1 MSFVG
6 ENGIAPA
13 ITVSDANLSEA
24 NPGDYLAL
32 LKPRVMSL
40 VVISALAGL
49 LLAPHGIHP
58 IIGFASLLAIA
69 IGGGAS
75 GALNMWYEADI
86 DAIMTR
92 TRKRPIPS
100 GRVTAEAALAFGLTL
115 AFLAVFTL
123 GVVANWLAAAL
134 LSFTIFFYV
143 VIYTM
148 WLKRSTPQ
156 NIVIGGAAGAL
167 PPIVAYAAATG
178 EISLS
183 SIVLFAIIFM
193 WTPPHFWALALVKSE
208 DYRSAGI
215 PMMPNVKGTDHT
227 RLEILLYSLALAPIG
242 VLPWCLGFAS
252 VIYGV
257 LAIGLGAALLY
268 FAARVYAIRAGS
280 EADRCAKSLFGFS
293 LLYLFLL
300 LGEIIVE
307 RSLHLTFAFAARL
320 GA

>member
-1 MSFVG
+1 VSFVG
-6 ENGIAPA
+6 DTSITPA
-13 ITVSDANLSEA
+13 ITVSEA
-24 NPGDYLAL
+24 EPGDYLAL

-49 LLAPHGIHP
+49 LLAPHGVHP

-69 IGGGAS
+69 VGGGAS

-100 GRVTAEAALAFGLTL
+100 GRITPDAALAFGLTL

-123 GVVANWLAAAL
+123 GVVSNWLAAAL
-134 LSFTIFFYV
+134 LAFTIFFYA

-148 WLKRSTPQ
+148 LLKRSTPQ

-178 EISLS
+178 EIGLS
-183 SIVLFAIIFM
+183 SVVLFAIIFM
-193 WTPPHFWALALVKSE
+193 WTPPHFWALALFKSD
-208 DYRSAGI
+208 DYRRAGV
-215 PMMPNVKGTDHT
+215 PMMPNVKGAAHT
-227 RLEILLYSLALAPIG
+227 RLEILLYSLALAPAG
-242 VLPWCLGFAS
+242 VLPWILGFAS
-252 VIYGV
+252 IVYGV
-257 LAIGLGAALLY
+257 LSIGLGAALLY
-268 FAARVYAIRAGS
+268 FAIKVFTIRSGDK
-280 EADRCAKSLFGFS
+280 ADRCAKSLFGFS

-300 LGEIIVE
+300 LGEIIIE
-307 RSLHLTFAFAARL
+307 RSISLGFELASRL